1 MFAWL
6 FGSWMGWLFRKQI
19 GVAARVTMAGIAAS
33 SRMNSSSR
41 AAKLYRSQEAENAE
55 SERLAGCREV
65 VLQYAQALGFI
76 AREVISRD
84 ELEKLID
91 RGISPDNLSWE
102 IQKRIDRYPG
112 IMLGH
117 MQPPNGRIA
126 IKLPHSLRDR
136 HMYIIGKSGSGK
148 TNLIR
153 LMALQDIHDGHGI
166 GMLAPEQ
173 ELLMEEI
180 LPYIPEDRVDDV
192 VYFNP
197 ANSQNPIPL
206 NPLYLDADSDIDLCV
221 DDNMT
226 VFKRLMG
233 ETHPR
238 MEEILRQS
246 LYALME
252 RPNSTL
258 LDVEKLLSRTD
269 DKLRNEV
276 IRKTSDEQ
284 TRYFFEST
292 YPSFPKDAHLPITT
306 RINRLT
312 RPRSVRSILC
322 QPGKSFHFREAM
334 DEGKILLFNLADG
347 ILGEQTAQ
355 LLGQLVISKLQ
366 LATMSRMDTPA
377 AHRRP
382 FYLYLDEFQTFV
394 GVAENSYAT
403 MLSRSRKYKCSMIL
417 SHQQTGQLS
426 KNLLADIFGNV
437 TTFISFSVAYA
448 DAQRLSQQYIVNMGA
463 QKKPLPPEEFVS
475 QKVGEAIG
483 KIGESVFALRTPL
496 VPKQPN
502 PRIAE
507 YIINRSAQ
515 NYGLHAN
522 RQDSSSRTT
531 WEARVEETK
540 LLPPQKQSRD
550 INPERIF

>member
-1 MFAWL
+1 MFLWQADRLLSLIL
-6 FGSWMGWLFRKQI
+6 FLGRK
-19 GVAARVTMAGIAAS
+19 GGEGAGNVLTRPSKSQREIQ
-33 SRMNSSSR
+33 RN
-41 AAKLYRSQEAENAE
+41 QEAENK
-55 SERLAGCREV
+55 RMAGCREV
-65 VLQYAQALGFI
+65 VMQYLEAAGYI
-76 AREVISRD
+76 AREVISRA

-91 RGISPDNLSWE
+91 SGIHPDNLARE
-102 IQKRIDRYPG
+102 IQRRIDAAPG
-112 IMLGH
+112 VMLGH
-117 MQPPNGRIA
+117 MQPPNGHIA
-126 IKLPHSLRDR
+126 LKLPDSLRDR

-153 LMALQDIHDGHGI
+153 LMSLQDIHEGHGI

-173 ELLMEEI
+173 ELLTEEI
-180 LPYIPEDRVDDV
+180 LPYIPDDRIDDV

-206 NPLYLDADSDIDLCV
+206 NPLHLDADSDIDLCV
-221 DDNMT
+221 DDTMT
-226 VFKRLMG
+226 IFKRLMG
-233 ETHPR
+233 DTQPR

-252 RPNSTL
+252 RQGSTL

-269 DKLRNEV
+269 DKLRSE
-276 IRKTSDEQ
+276 IIHKTQDEQ

-306 RINRLT
+306 RINRLI
-312 RPRSVRSILC
+312 RPRAVRSILC
-322 QPGKSFHFREAM
+322 QPGKSFNFREAM

-377 AHRRP
+377 ALRRP
-382 FYLYLDEFQTFV
+382 FYLYLDEFQTFI

-417 SHQQTGQLS
+417 SHQQTGQLTR
-426 KNLLADIFGNV
+426 NLLADIFGNV
-437 TTFISFSVAYA
+437 TTLISFSVAYA
-448 DAQRLSQQYIVNMGA
+448 DAQRLSQQYIWMTNG
-463 QKKPLPPEEFVS
+463 QKQPVPVEEFVN
-475 QKVGEAIG
+475 QRTGEAIG
-483 KIGESVFALRTPL
+483 KIAETVFTLRTPL

-502 PRIAE
+502 PRMVD
-507 YIINRSAQ
+507 YIINRSSQ
-515 NYGLHAN
+515 NYGLHSYSHAA
-522 RQDSSSRTT
+522 
-531 WEARVEETK
+531 WETNIKRNIPK
-540 LLPPQKQSRD
+540 QLPAKGGEDRAEPKD
-550 INPERIF
+550 IFE